1 MAIYCALTNSTITR
15 MRRTWELVSPKSRA
29 TLDILGGIVDVSKN
43 YAGLRHQLQN
53 LMPPCLPF
61 VGMYLTDLT
70 FVDHGNPATRQL
82 ATSEGST
89 PVINF
94 DKHVKTAKIISD
106 LQRFQLPYRLEEIPE
121 LQTWIQDQLVR
132 VRSTGDKSFQKF
144 YRRSLVLE
152 PKDVPSRRPSPSIHA
167 MPQPVR
173 QETKERF
180 DFLSWTHSSKDKS
193 ITTH

>member
-15 MRRTWELVSPKSRA
+15 MKRTWELVSQKNRSL
-29 TLDILGGIVDVSKN
+29 LDSLGSVVDVSKN
-43 YAGLRHQLQN
+43 HTSLRNRLQN

-82 ATSEGST
+82 SATDGT
-89 PVINF
+89 LQVINF

-106 LQRFQLPYRLEEIPE
+106 LQRFQVPYRLAEIPE
-121 LQTWIQDQLVR
+121 LQTWLQDQLIR
-132 VRSTGDKSFQKF
+132 VRSTGDKSFQHF

-152 PKDVPSRRPSPSIHA
+152 PKDIPARRASPLPGQQA
-167 MPQPVR
+167 PQ
-173 QETKERF
+173 KERF
-180 DFLSWTHSSKDKS
+180 DFLNWTHGSKDK
-193 ITTH
+193 